1 MSTMTRAVALTS
13 APPSTTR
20 RSRGLRR
27 RSVSESQGKAFIGP
41 VAQRSARCSGEK
53 ADLLEFRS
61 RAGLRHQAG
70 RIGGVAVELPH
81 RPGHAQPPPVD
92 SGITMLRE

>member
-1 MSTMTRAVALTS
+1 MSTITRAVALTS

-27 RSVSESQGKAFIGP
+27 RGVSESQGKAFIGP
-41 VAQRSARCSGEK
+41 GAQCSARRSGEK

-61 RAGLRHQAG
+61 RAELRHQAR
-70 RIGGVAVELPH
+70 RIGGVAVARAL
-81 RPGHAQPPPVD
+81 RPGPAQPPHVGSSLD
-92 SGITMLRE
+92 LLRD